1 MQQNYECKCCGQVM
15 RYYFSYVLRLH
26 VTVLGATKYSLENAN
41 YTQCNICYLENLD
54 LDQIIVLLKCDGKTA
69 ASSLFT

>member
-26 VTVLGATKYSLENAN
+26 VTALGATKYSLENAN
-41 YTQCNICYLENLD
+41 HT
-54 LDQIIVLLKCDGKTA
+54 
-69 ASSLFT
+69 